1 MNGLIRRWEK
11 LGVRSAWL
19 LALLAPPAAAA
30 AMTPLR
36 SHTQTSNLAL
46 VMVLVVAASVVPGYR
61 LAALAGGV
69 SAGIWFDFFLT
80 RPYQRLS
87 ISDTLDVQ
95 TTLLM
100 AVVAVAVGAIAARR
114 RQAREAAQRS
124 GGEVLD
130 LYVAAQMLSGGA
142 AERDLVD
149 TVAAQLKKLLF
160 LTDCRFDRR
169 GPALTE
175 PLIDRGG
182 ELDWAG
188 NTWSLTSSGWP
199 DGAVSLPIYCSG
211 RPVGR
216 FLLTGPGR
224 DATRDEAL
232 TVDRLLTAVALSDVA
247 GAALGGTLDGRRPGP
262 VLHLN

>member
-19 LALLAPPAAAA
+19 LALLAPLVAAA

-36 SHTQTSNLAL
+36 NHTQTSNLAL

-80 RPYQRLS
+80 QPYQRLS

-142 AERDLVD
+142 TEQDLVN
-149 TVAAQLKKLLF
+149 TVAAQLKELLF
-160 LTDCRFDRR
+160 LTDCRFDPGR
-169 GPALTE
+169 PALSE

-188 NTWSLTSSGWP
+188 HAWSLTSSGWP
-199 DGAVSLPIYCSG
+199 DGTVSLPIYCTG
-211 RPVGR
+211 RQVGR
-216 FLLTGPGR
+216 FLLTAPPR
-224 DATRDEAL
+224 VAARDEAL

-247 GAALGGTLDGRRPGP
+247 GAALGGTVDDWAAGL

>member
-19 LALLAPPAAAA
+19 LALLAPLVAAV

-36 SHTQTSNLAL
+36 GHTQTSNLAL
-46 VMVLVVAASVVPGYR
+46 AMVLVVAASVVPGYR
-61 LAALAGGV
+61 LAALAGGA
-69 SAGIWFDFFLT
+69 SAGLWFDFFLT
-80 RPYQRLS
+80 QPYQRLS
-87 ISDTLDVQ
+87 ISDALDVQ

-142 AERDLVD
+142 AERDLVE
-149 TVAAQLKKLLF
+149 TIAAQLKELLF
-160 LTDCRFDRR
+160 LTDCRFDAGR
-169 GPALTE
+169 PAVSE
-175 PLIDRGG
+175 PLVDRGG

-188 NTWSLTSSGWP
+188 HTWSLTARGWP
-199 DGAVSLPIYCSG
+199 DGAVSLPVYCTG
-211 RPVGR
+211 RQVGR

-224 DATRDEAL
+224 VATRDEAL
-232 TVDRLLTAVALSDVA
+232 TIDRLLTAVALSDVA
-247 GAALGGTLDGRRPGP
+247 GAALSGTVGVRTPGP
-262 VLHLN
+262 VLNLN

>member
-1 MNGLIRRWEK
+1 MDGLIRRWEK
-11 LGVRSAWL
+11 LGSRSAWL
-19 LALLAPPAAAA
+19 LALLAPLTAAV

-36 SHTQTSNLAL
+36 GHTQASNLAL

-80 RPYQRLS
+80 QPYQRLS
-87 ISDTLDVQ
+87 ISDALDVQ

-124 GGEVLD
+124 AGEVLD

-149 TVAAQLKKLLF
+149 TIAAQLKELLF
-160 LTDCRFDRR
+160 LTDCRFDPGRA
-169 GPALTE
+169 ALTE
-175 PLIDRGG
+175 PLVDRGG

-188 NTWSLTSSGWP
+188 HAWSLRSSGWP
-199 DGAVSLPIYCSG
+199 EGAVSLPIYCSG
-211 RPVGR
+211 QQVGR
-216 FLLTGPGR
+216 FLLTGSGR
-224 DATRDEAL
+224 VSTRDEAL
-232 TVDRLLTAVALSDVA
+232 AVDRLLTAVALSDLA
-247 GAALGGTLDGRRPGP
+247 GAALGGGVGGRVPGP